1 MFSSTTIASSTTRPI
16 ASTIASSVSVLIVK
30 PKAYISAN
38 EPTSDTGIVTSGISV
53 ARRLRRKKKITSTT
67 STTASAI
74 VVNTESIER
83 SMNTDESYAMLI
95 LMPCGRVSLIFGDLG
110 AHRLRQLERVAG
122 RLLDH
127 AHVDRRLAVEA
138 RDHALLGGADADVGD
153 VAQPHRVALR
163 RSRRSGSRT
172 ARACCRSVAATIENS
187 RLADSMRPDG
197 SSTFWRRSAS
207 STS

>member
-16 ASTIASSVSVLIVK
+16 ASTIASSVSVLIVN
-30 PKAYISAN
+30 PNTYISAN

-95 LMPCGRVSLIFGDLG
+95 RMPCGRRLVDLLDLG
-110 AHRLRQLERVAG
+110 AQRLRQLERVAG
-122 RLLDH
+122 RLLH
-127 AHVDRRLAVEA
+127 QAHVDRRLAPLKRA
-138 RDHALLGGADADVGD
+138 ITRSSAGPTRTSATS
-153 VAQPHRVALR
+153 
-163 RSRRSGSRT
+163 RSRTG
-172 ARACCRSVAATIENS
+172 
-187 RLADSMRPDG
+187 
-197 SSTFWRRSAS
+197 
-207 STS
+207 